1 MTWRERLRSWV
12 PTRERLERSRWLRWL
27 APWLGHPKLW
37 HWSRRGVALG
47 VALGVFFG
55 LLIPLA
61 QIPVTAA
68 AVIVL
73 RANLPAAAASTLI
86 SNPVTFGPIYYTA
99 YQLGS
104 WLTGETAAPSASPDD
119 AAIPELEKTLWQRIV
134 ALGKP
139 LLMGLAIMAVAA
151 GVLTYAVIDLVWRW
165 HTNRKWHRRR

>member
-1 MTWRERLRSWV
+1 MTWRDHLRSWV
-12 PTRERLERSRWLRWL
+12 PTRERLQGNRWLGWL

-61 QIPVTAA
+61 QIPVTAVA
-68 AVIVL
+68 AIVF

-86 SNPVTFGPIYYTA
+86 TNPVTFGPLYYAA

-104 WLTGETAAPSASPDD
+104 WLTGESTPPLAPPDD
-119 AAIPELEKTLWQRIV
+119 TSISELEKSLWQRIV

-139 LLMGLAIMAVAA
+139 LLVGLSVMAVVT
-151 GVLTYAVIDLVWRW
+151 GLLTYAVINLIWRW
-165 HTNRKWHRRR
+165 QISRKWRRR